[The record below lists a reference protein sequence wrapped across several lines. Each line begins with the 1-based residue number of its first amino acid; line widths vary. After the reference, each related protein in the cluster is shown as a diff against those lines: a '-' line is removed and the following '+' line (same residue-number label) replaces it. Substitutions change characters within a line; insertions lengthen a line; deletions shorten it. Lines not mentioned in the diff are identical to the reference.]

1 MDLFKKY
8 VTCIMAFRIQ
18 FTNVTFCQFYSI
30 TSPVVF
36 TKNNK
41 LWNKRKDNFLYIWLL
56 QCIKSCRRRD
66 EIASLG
72 TITFSDTHVCI
83 SKSH

>member
-66 EIASLG
+66 KIASLG

>member
-1 MDLFKKY
+1 MGLFKKY

-18 FTNVTFCQFYSI
+18 FTNVIFCQFYSI

-36 TKNNK
+36 IKDNK

-56 QCIKSCRRRD
+56 QCINSSQRRD
-66 EIASLG
+66 KIASLD

-83 SKSH
+83 SKSY